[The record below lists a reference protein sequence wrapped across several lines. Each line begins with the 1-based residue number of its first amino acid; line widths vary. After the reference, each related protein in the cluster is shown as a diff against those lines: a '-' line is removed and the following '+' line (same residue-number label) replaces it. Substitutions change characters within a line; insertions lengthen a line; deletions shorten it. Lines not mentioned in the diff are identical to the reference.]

1 MANCN
6 WKPKAVEEVK
16 TFIDIYILM
25 GIHTLPK
32 LRHCWSSDKHIGV
45 AAVANINT
53 KTSFKKL
60 TENIHCN
67 GNTKAVPR
75 DEAGYDRLHKFRPV
89 IDDLNSL

>member
-6 WKPKAVEEVK
+6 WKPKAVEEIN
-16 TFIDIYILM
+16 TFIAIYILM
-25 GIHTLPK
+25 GIHTL
-32 LRHCWSSDKHIGV
+32 LEQRNCWSSDKHTGV
-45 AAVANINT
+45 AAVAKINT

-75 DEAGYDRLHKFRPV
+75 IKLATIVFTNFDR
-89 IDDLNSL
+89 